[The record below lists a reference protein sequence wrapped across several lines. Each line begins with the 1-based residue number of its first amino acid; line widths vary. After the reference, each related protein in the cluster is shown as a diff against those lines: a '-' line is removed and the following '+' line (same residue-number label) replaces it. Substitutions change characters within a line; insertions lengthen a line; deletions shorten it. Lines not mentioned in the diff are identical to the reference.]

1 MASARKK
8 FKPKKNVQAEASL
21 YAAFVGDLL
30 DGTVKASKLVEVR
43 NGNSPL
49 QLEYDDP
56 NG

>member
-8 FKPKKNVQAEASL
+8 FKPKKNVQAEPSL

-30 DGTVKASKLVEVR
+30 DGTVKASLLVEVKQA
-43 NGNSPL
+43 NKPL
-49 QLEYDDP
+49 DLEYDDP